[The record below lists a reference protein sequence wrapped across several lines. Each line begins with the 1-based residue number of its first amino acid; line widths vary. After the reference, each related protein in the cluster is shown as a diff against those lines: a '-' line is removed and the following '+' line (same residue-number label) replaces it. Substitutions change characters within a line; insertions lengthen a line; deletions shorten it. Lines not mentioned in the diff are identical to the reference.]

1 MATQEIQFRDDGRS
15 DLAAAAKRTQRAR
28 EPLKHG
34 NGIFT
39 VLMKME
45 IYTHTHA
52 CTHKKINYTA

>member
-1 MATQEIQFRDDGRS
+1 MAERETRFRDVGRS

-39 VLMKME
+39 ALMKME

-52 CTHKKINYTA
+52 HARIKK